1 MWVCGWEKNTII
13 TYFSILYCLVIVI
26 LFKLYSLQMLAIFE
40 TYDHIAI
47 GSGLHVCILDIYL
60 QLILLPVA
68 TPGRDMCILQKV
80 VD

>member
-1 MWVCGWEKNTII
+1 
-13 TYFSILYCLVIVI
+13 
-26 LFKLYSLQMLAIFE
+26 MLAIFE